1 MNKKSIVCAVVLIFL
16 VVAVIIQ
23 YFPVFRSSD
32 GTTRVLF
39 IGNSLTFYNDMPDMF
54 AELAVSGGHT
64 VEVDMSAYGGW
75 TLSDHAASDNTGS
88 KLEQHWD
95 YVVLQEQSVIPSIID
110 ERTEKMYPA
119 VRLLY
124 SKVSRGALI
133 LFMTW
138 GRRDGLIDAGFSTFS
153 DMQTQIQA
161 GYTEIGNELGVVV
174 APVGVAWQDVIQQNP
189 QVNLWHTDGVHP
201 SKEGSYLAACVFY
214 AVIFQQSPEGLTYT
228 AGLPEE
234 ITQVLQAIASEIV
247 LGTEYR
253 ALLY

>member
-1 MNKKSIVCAVVLIFL
+1 MNKKGIVYAVVLLFL

-32 GTTRVLF
+32 DTTRVLF
-39 IGNSLTFYNDMPDMF
+39 IGSSLTFYNDMPDMF

-75 TLSDHAASDNTGS
+75 TLSDHAASDNTSS

-95 YVVLQEQSVIPSIID
+95 YVILQEQSVIPSITD

-124 SKVSRGALI
+124 SKVSGGALI

-138 GRRDGLIDAGFSTFS
+138 GRRDGLFDAGFSNFS
-153 DMQTQIQA
+153 DMQAQIQA

-189 QVNLWHTDGVHP
+189 QVTLWHTDGVHP

-214 AVIFQQSPEGLTYT
+214 AVIFQQSPEGLAYT

-247 LGTEYR
+247 LGDQV
-253 ALLY
+253 